1 MAAVDARKIYS
12 FIYIYKMA
20 KNANAVVRV
29 CLDPFVIM
37 LLAAAVYYFFI
48 YRAPVQEGFF
58 GGFRMPRLL
67 GKSNEQKAAR
77 RFRGFG
83 F

>member
-1 MAAVDARKIYS
+1 
-12 FIYIYKMA
+12 MA
-20 KNANAVVRV
+20 KNTNAAVRV
-29 CLDPFVIM
+29 CLDPFVLM

-48 YRAPVQEGFF
+48 YKAPVQEGFF
-58 GGFRMPRLL
+58 GGFRMPRVQRIQ
-67 GKSNEQKAAR
+67 KKPVDEEASQKAVRSFAS